1 MRQRLIPA
9 FSMLCSISAL
19 AVLGSGCQVS
29 PTSTVQAVPAK
40 LQVCVVADMGTVD
53 PDLQAH
59 ALDKLAAA
67 TGNQEIWALSSF
79 TDGSLISYDEYYDV
93 LRADAEARF
102 SYQKLKF
109 GTVQKTLGGL
119 LSDDV
124 FKGFSAKVD
133 AADRLCD
140 LNVPSVGGTTY
151 HYLHGTRR
159 ADGTLQTFGAFVSKN
174 PEGRPDGQDQADI
187 ARLFESLRD
196 SFE

>member
-1 MRQRLIPA
+1 MRQRIPVL
-9 FSMLCSISAL
+9 SLLYSLSAL
-19 AVLGSGCQVS
+19 AALGSGCQVS
-29 PTSTVQAVPAK
+29 PTSTVQAAPAK

-53 PDLQAH
+53 PDLQAR
-59 ALDKLAAA
+59 ALDKLAVD

-93 LRADAEARF
+93 LRADVAARF

-109 GTVQKTLGGL
+109 GTVQQTLGGP

-124 FKGFSAKVD
+124 FKTFVAKVD

-140 LNVPSVGGTTY
+140 LNVPSIGGTTY
-151 HYLHGTRR
+151 HYLHETRR
-159 ADGTLQTFGAFVSKN
+159 ADGTLQAFGAFVSKN
-174 PEGRPDGQDQADI
+174 PEGRSDGQDQADI